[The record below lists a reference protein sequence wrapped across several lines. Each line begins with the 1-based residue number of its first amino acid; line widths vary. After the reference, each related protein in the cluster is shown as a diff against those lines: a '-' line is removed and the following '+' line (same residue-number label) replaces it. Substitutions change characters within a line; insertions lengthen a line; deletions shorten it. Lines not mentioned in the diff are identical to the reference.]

1 MHCLILLAYV
11 MTQPHVAAEADTGHD
26 EANREIRECTGIQ
39 TLLAEAAG

>member
-11 MTQPHVAAEADTGHD
+11 TTQPHVAEADTGHD